1 MDYDRNIHH
10 NPDAM
15 AWAKFFVVSTKDMGR
30 EVFCDEGYMVG
41 WFANAMMAMHDS
53 MKPHEA
59 ADEIERLR
67 WENANMEKLWGKSE
81 KTWMEIRDKQDA
93 EIERLQRENE
103 RLQKVN
109 DNYVEA
115 VEKLKVIIDKQSDEI
130 ERLLEALQVT
140 R

>member
-15 AWAKFFVVSTKDMGR
+15 AWAKFFVETTKDMGR
-30 EVFCDEGYMVG
+30 EVFCDESYMVG

-67 WENANMEKLWGKSE
+67 EALVAAKACINEKAYTASI
-81 KTWMEIRDKQDA
+81 M
-93 EIERLQRENE
+93 
-103 RLQKVN
+103 
-109 DNYVEA
+109 
-115 VEKLKVIIDKQSDEI
+115 IIDT
-130 ERLLEALQVT
+130 ALQQKDSE
-140 R
+140 

>member
-15 AWAKFFVVSTKDMGR
+15 AWAKFFVETTKDMGR

-67 WENANMEKLWGKSE
+67 EVVMLLVAYDEHDEDIQKGAVMWDVL
-81 KTWMEIRDKQDA
+81 
-93 EIERLQRENE
+93 IE
-103 RLQKVN
+103 
-109 DNYVEA
+109 A
-115 VEKLKVIIDKQSDEI
+115 AHAALKE
-130 ERLLEALQVT
+130 T

>member
-10 NPDAM
+10 NPDAI
-15 AWAKFFVVSTKDMGR
+15 AWAKFFVETTKDMGR

-67 WENANMEKLWGKSE
+67 KVVTLLIEYEEHDENIYKG
-81 KTWMEIRDKQDA
+81 
-93 EIERLQRENE
+93 
-103 RLQKVN
+103 
-109 DNYVEA
+109 A
-115 VEKLKVIIDKQSDEI
+115 VMW
-130 ERLLEALQVT
+130 EALIEAAHAALKEKE
-140 R
+140 

>member
-15 AWAKFFVVSTKDMGR
+15 AWAKFFVETTKDMGR

-53 MKPHEA
+53 IKPHES

-67 WENANMEKLWGKSE
+67 EALNILLNGVLPNVMLTREDYRLVQEARAALK
-81 KTWMEIRDKQDA
+81 DKQ
-93 EIERLQRENE
+93 
-103 RLQKVN
+103 
-109 DNYVEA
+109 
-115 VEKLKVIIDKQSDEI
+115 
-130 ERLLEALQVT
+130 
-140 R
+140 